1 MIKESADQLMLRI
14 AELENRL
21 AESEQLIDAIKAGE
35 VDALPSAPTI
45 SLKYIR
51 CKAATMLTACW

>member
-1 MIKESADQLMLRI
+1 MIKESADQLMLKI

-35 VDALPSAPTI
+35 VDAFAISTI
-45 SLKYIR
+45 ISRKYIR
-51 CKAATMLTACW
+51 CKAATMLTVC